1 MCVCVCVCVCVRAH
15 TWAQSLSHFSILW
28 DPMDHSLPGSSVHGV
43 FQTRILERVAIF
55 FSRGSSWPRGWTCI
69 SCIGRWFLYHWATW
83 EALTV
88 YGYVF
93 KAVSLGINIKPV
105 IFPSTQT
112 FSAFP
117 PNPSE
122 FGIRVGGK
130 VTCAHGNGSKQQD
143 LMWVSWSLVLC
154 WYL

>member
-1 MCVCVCVCVCVRAH
+1 M
-15 TWAQSLSHFSILW
+15 
-28 DPMDHSLPGSSVHGV
+28 
-43 FQTRILERVAIF
+43 
-55 FSRGSSWPRGWTCI
+55 
-69 SCIGRWFLYHWATW
+69 
-83 EALTV
+83 

-143 LMWVSWSLVLC
+143 LM
-154 WYL
+154 